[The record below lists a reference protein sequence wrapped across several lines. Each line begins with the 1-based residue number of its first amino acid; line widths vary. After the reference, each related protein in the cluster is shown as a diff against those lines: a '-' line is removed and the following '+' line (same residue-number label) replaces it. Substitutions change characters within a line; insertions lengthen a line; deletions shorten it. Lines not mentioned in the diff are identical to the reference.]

1 MKPLIAAIFMIG
13 MCLAQAQTEYDR
25 TEKLRSIRLVFVDG
39 NNQAASHIRKEL
51 KKEKQRGCLREALKA
66 EDADAVLEIDSHS
79 EVESGPFAER
89 HWIVSGKLHSKNG
102 EVLWSDSE
110 RLEDEPF
117 NSGGKTAAKVL
128 LGHLQE
134 QVCVK

>member
-1 MKPLIAAIFMIG
+1 MKPLIAAIFIIG
-13 MCLAQAQTEYDR
+13 ICLAQAETEDDR

-51 KKEKQRGCLREALKA
+51 KKEKQRSCLREALKA

-102 EVLWSDSE
+102 EVLWNDSE

-117 NSGGKTAAKVL
+117 NSGEKTAAKVL

>member
-1 MKPLIAAIFMIG
+1 MKAFIAAIFMIG
-13 MCLAQAQTEYDR
+13 ICLAQAQTKDDR

-51 KKEKQRGCLREALKA
+51 KKEKQKGCLTEASKA

-89 HWIVSGKLHSKNG
+89 HWIVSGKLHSKSG
-102 EVLWSDSE
+102 EVLWSESE

-117 NSGGKTAAKVL
+117 NSGGKIAAKEL
-128 LGHLQE
+128 LGQLQE
-134 QVCVK
+134 QICVK